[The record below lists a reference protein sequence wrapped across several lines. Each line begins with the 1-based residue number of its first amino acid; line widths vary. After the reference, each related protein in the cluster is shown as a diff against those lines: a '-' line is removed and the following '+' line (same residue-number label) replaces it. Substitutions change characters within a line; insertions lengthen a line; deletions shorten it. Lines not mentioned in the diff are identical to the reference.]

1 MLQCRECEFYGE
13 NPDGSPN
20 LRCDPL
26 GNIKEPECLLK
37 WQLIKLEIIMKS
49 HEATLRMHERLA
61 PLQEKMIS
69 HMEREINEAE
79 EADSWKLADDDEDE
93 DDEDD
98 DVFPL

>member
-1 MLQCRECEFYGE
+1 
-13 NPDGSPN
+13 
-20 LRCDPL
+20 
-26 GNIKEPECLLK
+26 
-37 WQLIKLEIIMKS
+37 
-49 HEATLRMHERLA
+49 
-61 PLQEKMIS
+61 MIS